1 MAGLTVAGI
10 LKIVIAFVFYNT
22 LYASVLDESRVSR
35 FLLWFYPQVSYQS
48 LNRIYRFL
56 MSVKPVLLTSASFVV
71 LTTFLMITI
80 PWLFIFTAS
89 RKTRKTIERER
100 IWR

>member
-1 MAGLTVAGI
+1 MG
-10 LKIVIAFVFYNT
+10 
-22 LYASVLDESRVSR
+22 
-35 FLLWFYPQVSYQS
+35 
-48 LNRIYRFL
+48 
-56 MSVKPVLLTSASFVV
+56 VKPVLLTSASFVV

-89 RKTRKTIERER
+89 RKTRRMIERER